1 MRVFVFD
8 QHLAQPVPADV
19 LPPSTR
25 LSSPV
30 KARAF
35 PFPSVRTSTSEEVR
49 PSEFPEHLRYPGIP
63 DPNSES
69 TSCPAAL
76 RRSGSAPKF
85 PVRIMFHR
93 HRFEPP
99 QRFAVEL
106 RNPLRAQ
113 RPWRKLTPVRS
124 RVERRER
131 LLQLK
136 KVRLEL
142 VLARGQPVEREVD
155 REAVDRLR

>member
-85 PVRIMFHR
+85 PVQAFSPAFCGKRECLYI
-93 HRFEPP
+93 
-99 QRFAVEL
+99 
-106 RNPLRAQ
+106 
-113 RPWRKLTPVRS
+113 LTAAIR
-124 RVERRER
+124 RVEGGQGVSVLRLSLGVMVREGGTTPSFNAGMYSNGSMWISGCGAGCR
-131 LLQLK
+131 PGDC
-136 KVRLEL
+136 R
-142 VLARGQPVEREVD
+142 
-155 REAVDRLR
+155 